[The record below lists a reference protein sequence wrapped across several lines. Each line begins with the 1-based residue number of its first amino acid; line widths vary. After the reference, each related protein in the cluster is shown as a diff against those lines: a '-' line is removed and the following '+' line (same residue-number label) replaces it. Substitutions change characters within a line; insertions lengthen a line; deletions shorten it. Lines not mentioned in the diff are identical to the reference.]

1 MKHVITFISLVLL
14 AGIACSPIGA
24 QEAGLSA
31 ADILAKVDDTS
42 SGARDQSY
50 TMKLLL
56 VDKDGKEKSRELTML
71 QKGRDKRLVRFLSP
85 ADQRGIAFLSLPN
98 DVQYVYLPAFGKARR
113 IASHVKNTS
122 FAGTDFTYED
132 MEAVRMTDKWEP
144 RIQKQEKD
152 TVILELTP
160 KPGKTSDYSR
170 LLMWVRTDN
179 WCGVRIEHYDRSGAL
194 VKIMLRENLQQVQ
207 GYWVAM
213 ATSME
218 DLRKK
223 HTSKMLVSD
232 LKLDTGI
239 ADEKFSERALLQ

>member
-1 MKHVITFISLVLL
+1 
-14 AGIACSPIGA
+14 
-24 QEAGLSA
+24 
-31 ADILAKVDDTS
+31 
-42 SGARDQSY
+42 
-50 TMKLLL
+50 
-56 VDKDGKEKSRELTML
+56 
-71 QKGRDKRLVRFLSP
+71 VRFLSP

>member
-1 MKHVITFISLVLL
+1 MR
-14 AGIACSPIGA
+14 SPIRA

-31 ADILAKVDDTS
+31 ADILAKVDDTA

-56 VDKDGKEKSRELTML
+56 VDKDGKEKSRPHHAAEGAR
-71 QKGRDKRLVRFLSP
+71 QAPGEIPVPGRS
-85 ADQRGIAFLSLPN
+85 GISFLSLPN

-113 IASHVKNTS
+113 IASHVKNTKS
-122 FAGTDFTYED
+122 AGTDFTYED

-152 TVILELTP
+152 TVVLELTP

-170 LLMWVRTDN
+170 ALMWVRTDN